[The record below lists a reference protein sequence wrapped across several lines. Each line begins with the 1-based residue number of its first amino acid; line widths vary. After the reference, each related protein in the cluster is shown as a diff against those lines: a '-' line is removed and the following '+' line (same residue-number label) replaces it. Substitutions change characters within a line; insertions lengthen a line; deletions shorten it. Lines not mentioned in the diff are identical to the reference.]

1 MEKDKREEGT
11 EERERVKGAD
21 GVVNGVGRGRETN

>member
-1 MEKDKREEGT
+1 MEKNKCEGT
-11 EERERVKGAD
+11 EEGEGVKGAD